1 MSALALANQPGSRP
15 VYTTRMPTGHLSPPK
30 ISMDLSENLSE
41 IILAH
46 VTHLVS
52 HTNHLGHKC
61 PQFFQRAISGLSS
74 CSRSVGSVSQAVWR
88 LVQMCLRLF
97 KTVWNGSPLKNSPRT
112 VHQAT
117 ECQKV
122 LASNRRIT
130 YAYQCLASSMP
141 FAMLFVMHFA
151 WHSTDE
157 RADTPVKTHRP
168 SSEEPNI
175 PALQSLIG
183 MPGFGAAHNECCSG
197 SQHCTGSTLCWIG
210 IAGSTLWHQ
219 HCVCDEERRLSTIQL
234 DANALVWPN
243 RMINHFVRRKES
255 ALGSSSYSRIRR
267 VE

>member
-1 MSALALANQPGSRP
+1 MSALALANQLGSRP

-30 ISMDLSENLSE
+30 ISMDLSEHLSE

-157 RADTPVKTHRP
+157 RADTHRSKP
-168 SSEEPNI
+168 TVHQAKNQTFLHFNRWLECSDLVRLTTS
-175 PALQSLIG
+175 
-183 MPGFGAAHNECCSG
+183 AAADLN
-197 SQHCTGSTLCWIG
+197 TVLD
-210 IAGSTLWHQ
+210 Q
-219 HCVCDEERRLSTIQL
+219 HCVG
-234 DANALVWPN
+234 
-243 RMINHFVRRKES
+243 S
-255 ALGSSSYSRIRR
+255 ALLDRLCGINTVFAMKSVGYLQFN
-267 VE
+267 